1 MASKREFVRQQR
13 DQPMKS
19 DSPAKYLT
27 RRGRAYIEVS
37 ALKDSIEEWL
47 RDGFNVMSIYKL
59 LAAKKQISGT
69 YGYRTFLRAVERVI
83 SDTNERVILLESDAR
98 AVLPGLS
105 EEREASAPDSLIPF
119 AFEDSLVRAT
129 ADGQGNPWFVANDVC
144 KVLGL
149 ANPRD
154 AVSALDEDEKG
165 VATTD
170 TLGGQQKVLT
180 ISESGLY
187 SLVFRSRKPQ
197 ARSFRKWV
205 TAEVLPTIRRTG
217 RYEAPPE
224 KILSPATPPLGLPE
238 EACNLPPA
246 IRVQVLTCAVEAAKL
261 EDSGTGAIEGYFR
274 RYCQLVAFSPDAQS
288 AEESSNGDLQM
299 NS

>member
-1 MASKREFVRQQR
+1 
-13 DQPMKS
+13 MK
-19 DSPAKYLT
+19 DN
-27 RRGRAYIEVS
+27 
-37 ALKDSIEEWL
+37 IEEWL
-47 RDGFNVMSIYKL
+47 RDGFNLMSIFKL
-59 LAAKKQISGT
+59 LTDKKQISGT

-83 SDTNERVILLESDAR
+83 SETNERAALFESNTT

-105 EEREASAPDSLIPF
+105 EGREASAPDSLIPF

-129 ADGQGNPWFVANDVC
+129 VDGQGNPWFVAVDICRILDLENPTAALRGLDNDERGSL
-144 KVLGL
+144 KITKGTSP
-149 ANPRD
+149 AGGNPN
-154 AVSALDEDEKG
+154 VNI
-165 VATTD
+165 
-170 TLGGQQKVLT
+170 

-288 AEESSNGDLQM
+288 AEESSNGDLHM